1 MPVQGRWQ
9 GYRFMDKLRALNAQL
24 RWWNRDVF
32 GDIQIKKKEVVAR
45 IHEIDALELEGPLDS
60 ALKEER
66 VSSKGDLAE
75 MIRKEN
81 VSWSQKSKIKWTKEG
96 DCNNSFF
103 HRAANDR
110 RNKNHL
116 GLLLLD
122 NGKSTRDGMEI
133 DEEIIRS
140 FSNFY
145 SSKVWDKPL
154 LEGIDWSPILTRE
167 DGDLVVSFTLD
178 ELKKVVFNCDENK
191 FSGVDGFS
199 VTFFIYNWNLI
210 KGDLE
215 GVFKE
220 FFEGG
225 ILNSL
230 LV

>member
-1 MPVQGRWQ
+1 
-9 GYRFMDKLRALNAQL
+9 MDKLRALNAQL

-66 VSSKGDLAE
+66 VSSKGDLAQ

-215 GVFKE
+215 GVF
-220 FFEGG
+220 
-225 ILNSL
+225 
-230 LV
+230 